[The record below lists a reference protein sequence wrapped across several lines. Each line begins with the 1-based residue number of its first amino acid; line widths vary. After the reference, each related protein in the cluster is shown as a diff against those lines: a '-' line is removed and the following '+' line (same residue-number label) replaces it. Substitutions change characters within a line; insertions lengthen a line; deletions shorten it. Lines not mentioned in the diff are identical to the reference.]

1 MALRRAFCFFGEPFR
16 CLADR
21 SDVSV
26 IEVAHFDTVGERNA
40 VPKPAE
46 SIRKDHAT
54 LGADGNA
61 VDFRRGHHPVA
72 DAQVD
77 LSVMGSGQCVRFPRG
92 GHECQGYTL
101 RPVKSTIESLEGNKV
116 KLVIEVDEVE
126 FDRNIDD
133 AFRKIAKQVRIPGF
147 RQGKAPRKL
156 LEAQI
161 GLDAARAQALQ
172 DSIPEYLA
180 QAVRTHHV
188 DLIATPDVKVTK
200 GEDEG
205 PISFD
210 ATCEVRPE
218 ITVPGY
224 EGLRVELPSLAVTDA
239 EVDEAVDSERKR
251 HGKLIDVDREIAK
264 GDSVS
269 LDLTGTRDGTPVP
282 GLNVEDWMYEVGKA
296 WVSPSF
302 DDKLVGAKAGDRI
315 EYTEAPNGTT
325 DDALISIV
333 VKKVQELSL
342 DELTD
347 EWVSSNVAEFDSV
360 EAWETSIRERLGE
373 IKLSQARSVFV
384 ERTTASLA
392 ELVEIEAPE
401 VMVTSDMQARV
412 RNMVEQF
419 QAQGISLDQ
428 WLSVTG
434 QSTQGFVDAMREE
447 SVKAVKIDLA
457 LRAVA
462 TAREIEATEDE
473 LSAELDRIAMQLGR
487 KVDQVRKAYE
497 QNDAMDDLSAQIR
510 KSKAVDW
517 LLRNSTLV
525 DADGNPV
532 DAKVLFGDD
541 DTSEDDLGND

>member
-1 MALRRAFCFFGEPFR
+1 M
-16 CLADR
+16 
-21 SDVSV
+21 V
-26 IEVAHFDTVGERNA
+26 EVAQLCSIGKCNA
-40 VPKPAE
+40 ISQPIE
-46 SIRKDHAT
+46 SIRQNNAT
-54 LGADGNA
+54 LGACGHSVEIDGGLH
-61 VDFRRGHHPVA
+61 FVA
-72 DAQVD
+72 DAQAD
-77 LSVMGSGQCVRFPRG
+77 LSVMGRSKCVRFPRG
-92 GHECQGYTL
+92 CHERQGYTL

-116 KLVIEVDEVE
+116 KLVVDIDEVE

-133 AFRKIAKQVRIPGF
+133 AFRTIAKQVRIPGF

-180 QAVRTHHV
+180 QAVRAHHV
-188 DLIATPDVKVTK
+188 DLIATPDISVTQ
-200 GEDEG
+200 GQDQG

-224 EGLRVELPSLAVTDA
+224 EGLRVELPSLTVADG
-239 EVDEAVDSERKR
+239 EVDEAVDAERKR
-251 HGKLIDVDREIAK
+251 HGKLVDVDRAIAM
-264 GDSVS
+264 GDNVS
-269 LDLTGTRDGTPVP
+269 LDLSGVREGTPVP

-302 DDKLVGAKAGDRI
+302 DDKLIGARVGDTI
-315 EYTEAPNGTT
+315 EYSEAPNGTPDEAVIT
-325 DDALISIV
+325 IV
-333 VKKVQELSL
+333 VKKVQELAL
-342 DELTD
+342 DELND
-347 EWVSSNVAEFDSV
+347 EWVSMNVAEFDTVDAWKSSV
-360 EAWETSIRERLGE
+360 RERLTE
-373 IKLSQARSVFV
+373 IRLSQARSVFV
-384 ERTTASLA
+384 ERTTAALA
-392 ELVEIEAPE
+392 ELVEIDAPE
-401 VMVTSDMQARV
+401 IMVTNDMQARV

-434 QSTQGFVDAMREE
+434 QTTQGFVDAMREE

-462 TAREIEATEDE
+462 VAREIEATEDD
-473 LSAELDRIAMQLGR
+473 LSSELDRIAIQLGR
-487 KVDQVRKAYE
+487 KANQVRKAYE

-541 DTSEDDLGND
+541 ESSDDELGNE